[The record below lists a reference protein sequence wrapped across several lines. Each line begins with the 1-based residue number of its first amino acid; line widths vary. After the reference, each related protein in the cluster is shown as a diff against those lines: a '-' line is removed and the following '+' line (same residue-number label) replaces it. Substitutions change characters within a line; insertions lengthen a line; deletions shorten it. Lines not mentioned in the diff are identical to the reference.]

1 MRGPASLGSRV
12 AGIISDREGLG
23 TSNNNAMCGQG
34 TPSFEYE
41 SPWHLAND
49 ATHCDRIANGGSSEC
64 HYYSGGYDVE
74 VHERMDWE
82 NMSGD
87 HFNAVQAEL
96 PRCIRFG
103 GSAVR
108 EEFADVL
115 SVAVMSF
122 LRDLF
127 VCGDGVDAM

>member
-49 ATHCDRIANGGSSEC
+49 PTHCDRIASGGSSEC

-82 NMSGD
+82 NMDGD

-127 VCGDGVDAM
+127 V